1 MYRNNAV
8 AILLSSAEKM
18 FQESLWLD
26 SADTVKCDE
35 KAEQSNYSEQGGSNL
50 NKTVS
55 LSSENI
61 DGGDRGSCSSSIRH
75 PSDPSFA
82 TFYLASN
89 MTIQDNEKQQ
99 LLEAENIVIR
109 LR

>member
-8 AILLSSAEKM
+8 AILLSSAEKL

-26 SADTVKCDE
+26 SAEKVKCDE
-35 KAEQSNYSEQGGSNL
+35 KPEQTNNSEGGSNL

-75 PSDPSFA
+75 PSDPSLA
-82 TFYLASN
+82 TYYLASN
-89 MTIQDNEKQQ
+89 MTLQDNEKQQ